1 MSDAL
6 PLPPRP
12 NLDYYRSLARDLRAA
27 ARRDAVRDVATRWVE
42 SLTALTSVEWFD
54 EGSSPRDRIVAFV
67 ERGWQRFV
75 DGHLKKAAAAV
86 TLTDAQFFV
95 ARIHGFASW
104 PRFAHHVET
113 IADGA
118 SMTAAFESAADAIVA
133 GDIDRLRA
141 LLEAHPGL
149 VRHRSTRDHRS
160 TLLHYVSANGVEDFR
175 QRTPPNIVAIAEL
188 LLDRGADVNAESD
201 AYRGHS
207 TALGLAATSLHPER
221 AGVQIRLLE
230 LLLARGAS
238 IEQAGPVG
246 SGTGAVAGCLANG
259 RGEAAR
265 FLASRG
271 APLDLEGAAGVNRA
285 DVVATYF
292 DARHALTN
300 GAAPAQRDRAV
311 MYAAGYGADDALR
324 VLLANGGDADGRNQ
338 PAHPWDG
345 QTPLHWTT
353 YGPHVGAAAQLI
365 AAGAAVDARDGRW
378 HATPLDWALH
388 AWANDWNASQREQG
402 YALIEQLRA
411 AGAVVNL
418 DGQDDRTQA
427 LIRGDARLMTILTS

>member
-27 ARRDAVRDVATRWVE
+27 ARRGAVRDVATRWVE

-75 DGHLKKAAAAV
+75 DWHLKKAAAAV

-133 GDIDRLRA
+133 VDIDRLRA
-141 LLEAHPGL
+141 LLEANHGL

-207 TALGLAATSLHPER
+207 TAL
-221 AGVQIRLLE
+221 
-230 LLLARGAS
+230 
-238 IEQAGPVG
+238 
-246 SGTGAVAGCLANG
+246 
-259 RGEAAR
+259 
-265 FLASRG
+265 
-271 APLDLEGAAGVNRA
+271 
-285 DVVATYF
+285 
-292 DARHALTN
+292 
-300 GAAPAQRDRAV
+300 
-311 MYAAGYGADDALR
+311 
-324 VLLANGGDADGRNQ
+324 
-338 PAHPWDG
+338 
-345 QTPLHWTT
+345 
-353 YGPHVGAAAQLI
+353 
-365 AAGAAVDARDGRW
+365 
-378 HATPLDWALH
+378 
-388 AWANDWNASQREQG
+388 
-402 YALIEQLRA
+402 
-411 AGAVVNL
+411 
-418 DGQDDRTQA
+418 
-427 LIRGDARLMTILTS
+427 